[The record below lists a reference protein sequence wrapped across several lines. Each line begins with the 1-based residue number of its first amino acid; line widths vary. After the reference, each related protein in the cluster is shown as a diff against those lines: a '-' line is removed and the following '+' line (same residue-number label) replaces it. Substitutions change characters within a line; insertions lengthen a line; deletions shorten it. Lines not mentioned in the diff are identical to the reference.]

1 MPFRI
6 ALSGL
11 NAASSHLNV
20 TSNNIANVNSTG
32 FKGSRAEF
40 ADLFAVST
48 GDISDTATGNGT
60 RLQRVAQQFTQGNI
74 DFTENNLDLAISGEG
89 FFTLEGQ
96 EGRSY
101 TRAGN
106 FSVNNEGF
114 VENNV
119 GERLQIYPPSG
130 DGSFNTGQLQ
140 DLQLVT
146 GENAPQA
153 TSEIRAELN
162 LPADAEEPTVAPFDP
177 EDPLSFNNSRSVTI
191 YDSLGNRHDA
201 TTYFVKTDQPNE
213 WETHLYVGDDEIGG
227 PDTLTFNS
235 DGTLDT
241 PADGQIDYPAFDPG
255 NGADELEISLDY
267 GDSTQFGGNFG
278 VTQLSQDGFAVGRL
292 TGFEVDDS
300 GVASARFSNGQSEQM
315 GKVALANFDNPQGLQ
330 KIGDT
335 RWGETFAAGDV
346 QLGEAGGSGF
356 GDIQSG
362 ALEGSNVDL
371 TEELVEMIT
380 AQRNFQ
386 ANAQMISTAD
396 TVTQTI
402 INIR

>member
-48 GDISDTATGNGT
+48 GDIGDTATGNGT
-60 RLQRVAQQFTQGNI
+60 RLQKVSQQFTQGNI

-89 FFTLEGQ
+89 FFTLEGDQ
-96 EGRSY
+96 GRTY

-106 FSVNNEGF
+106 FSVDRDGF
-114 VENNV
+114 VQNNLS
-119 GERLQIYPPSG
+119 ERLQVYPPSG
-130 DGSFNTGQLQ
+130 DGTFNTGQLN

-146 GENAPQA
+146 GESPPQA
-153 TSEIRAELN
+153 TTSIRSELN
-162 LPADAEEPTVAPFDP
+162 LPADATEPANAPFDP
-177 EDPLSFNNSRSVTI
+177 EDPLSFNNSRSVTV

-201 TTYFVKTDQPNE
+201 TTYFVKTDTNNE
-213 WETHLYVGDDEIGG
+213 WETYLYVNDDFVGG
-227 PDTLTFNS
+227 PDALEFNS
-235 DGTLDT
+235 SGELIT
-241 PADGQIDYPAFDPG
+241 PANGIIDYPPYDPG
-255 NGADELEISLDY
+255 TGADPLDMEINY
-267 GDSTQFGGNFG
+267 GDSTQFGGSFG
-278 VTQLSQDGFAVGRL
+278 VTQLSQDGTAVGRL
-292 TGFEVDDS
+292 VGFDIDND
-300 GVASARFSNGQSEQM
+300 GVASARFSNGQVETL
-315 GKVALANFDNPQGLQ
+315 GKLAMANFDNPQGLQ

-335 RWGETFAAGDV
+335 RWGETFAAGEV
-346 QLGEAGGSGF
+346 QFGEAGESGIGS
-356 GDIQSG
+356 IQAG
-362 ALEGSNVDL
+362 ALEGANIDL
-371 TEELVEMIT
+371 TEQLVEMIT

-396 TVTQTI
+396 TITQTV
-402 INIR
+402 INLR

>member
-20 TSNNIANVNSTG
+20 TSNNIANVNTTG
-32 FKGSRAEF
+32 FKESRAEF
-40 ADLFAVST
+40 SDLFAVSS
-48 GDISDTATGNGT
+48 GDVSNTATGNGV
-60 RLQRVAQQFTQGNI
+60 RLQQVSQQFTQGNI
-74 DFTENNLDLAISGEG
+74 DFTDNNLDLAISGEG
-89 FFTLEGQ
+89 FFTMEGAD
-96 EGRSY
+96 GRAY

-106 FSVNNEGF
+106 FSVDRDGYVQNNMD
-114 VENNV
+114 
-119 GERLQIYPPSG
+119 ERLQVYPPAG
-130 DGSFNTGQLQ
+130 DGTFNTGQMQ

-146 GENAPQA
+146 GSNPPQA
-153 TSEIRAELN
+153 TSSIRSELN
-162 LPADAEEPTVAPFDP
+162 LPADANQPPNAPFDP
-177 EDPLSFNNSRSVTI
+177 NDPLSFNNSRTI
-191 YDSLGNRHDA
+191 TAYDSLGNRHDA
-201 TTYFVKTDQPNE
+201 TSYFVKTGNPNE
-213 WETHLYVGDDEIGG
+213 WETHLYVDGNAVGG
-227 PDTLTFNS
+227 PDTLEFAA
-235 DGTLDT
+235 DGSLNT
-241 PADGQIDYPAFDPG
+241 PAGGTINYAPYNPG
-255 NGADELEISLDY
+255 NGANPLDLEVDY
-267 GDSTQFGGNFG
+267 SGTTQFGGSFG

-292 TGFEVDDS
+292 TGFGVDED
-300 GVASARFSNGQSEQM
+300 GVASARFSNGQTETL

-330 KIGDT
+330 KLGDT
-335 RWGETFAAGDV
+335 RWGDSFAAGDV

-356 GDIQSG
+356 GKIQSG

-371 TEELVEMIT
+371 TEELVDMIT

>member
-20 TSNNIANVNSTG
+20 TSNNIANVNTTG

-48 GDISDTATGNGT
+48 GDISDTATGNGA
-60 RLQRVAQQFTQGNI
+60 RLQRVAQQFSQGNI

-89 FFTLEGQ
+89 FFTMEGS
-96 EGRSY
+96 EGRTY

-114 VENNV
+114 VQNNL

-130 DGSFNTGQLQ
+130 DGSFNTGQLR

-146 GENAPQA
+146 GENPPQA
-153 TSEIRAELN
+153 TSELRAELN
-162 LPADAEEPTVAPFDP
+162 LPADAEQPEVADFDP
-177 EDPLSFNNSRSVTI
+177 DDPLSFNNSRSITV

-201 TTYFVKTDQPNE
+201 TTYFVKSEETNE
-213 WETHLYVGDDEIGG
+213 WESYLYVGDELVGG
-227 PDTLTFNS
+227 PDTLTFGS
-235 DGTLDT
+235 DGTLVD
-241 PADGQIDYPAFDPG
+241 PSPGVIEYDPFDPE
-255 NGADELEISLDY
+255 NGADPLELSIDY
-267 GDSTQFGGNFG
+267 RDSTQFGGSFG

-292 TGFEVDDS
+292 TGFDVDSD

-335 RWGETFAAGDV
+335 RWGETFAAGDA

-356 GDIQSG
+356 GEIQAG
-362 ALEGSNVDL
+362 ALEGANVDL

-396 TVTQTI
+396 AVTQTI